1 MMRAFPYTIVT
12 LVIYNI
18 VIIFSG
24 PETWDN
30 VILTLNLFSDVE
42 WPLTT
47 GMMMIVGG
55 LVILL
60 VEILRATTIDRR
72 AITNHVLSI
81 VVMLIYVVEFVVVG
95 EAGNST
101 FFILTMIALVDV
113 LAGIVVTI
121 RLATRDFSVEHGA
134 GGYPPMDHGP
144 MN

>member
-1 MMRAFPYTIVT
+1 MMRAFPYTLVT

-18 VIIFSG
+18 VILFSG

-30 VILTLNLFSDVE
+30 VVLTLGLFSDVD

-47 GMMMIVGG
+47 GMLMIVAG
-55 LVILL
+55 LAILL

-72 AITNHVLSI
+72 AINNHIFSIIVL
-81 VVMLIYVVEFVVVG
+81 LIYVIEFVVIG

-113 LAGIVVTI
+113 LGGVVITI
-121 RLATRDFSVEHGA
+121 RLATRDFAVDHGVG
-134 GGYPPMDHGP
+134 GGYPPVDQP
-144 MN
+144 

>member
-1 MMRAFPYTIVT
+1 MMRAFPYTVVT

-30 VILTLNLFSDVE
+30 VILTLNLFSDVA

-72 AITNHVLSI
+72 AITNHIFSI
-81 VVMLIYVVEFVVVG
+81 VVLLIYVIEFVVVG
-95 EAGNST
+95 EADNST
-101 FFILTMIALVDV
+101 FFILTLIALVDV
-113 LAGIVVTI
+113 LGGIVVTI

-134 GGYPPMDHGP
+134 GGYPTVDHGP

>member
-1 MMRAFPYTIVT
+1 MMRTFPYTIIT

-30 VILTLNLFSDVE
+30 VILTLNLFSDVA

-47 GMMMIVGG
+47 GMMMIVAG

-60 VEILRATTIDRR
+60 VEILRATTIDRS
-72 AITNHVLSI
+72 AITNHIFSI
-81 VVMLIYVVEFVVVG
+81 VVMIIYVVEFVVVG

-101 FFILTMIALVDV
+101 FFILTLIAVVDV

-134 GGYPPMDHGP
+134 AGYPPMDQGP

>member
-30 VILTLNLFSDVE
+30 VILTLNLFSDVA

-60 VEILRATTIDRR
+60 VEIFRATTIDRR
-72 AITNHVLSI
+72 AITNHVFSI
-81 VVMLIYVVEFVVVG
+81 VIMLIYVVEFVVVG

-101 FFILTMIALVDV
+101 FFILTIIALVDV

-144 MN
+144 TN

>member
-1 MMRAFPYTIVT
+1 MMRAFPYTLVT

-30 VILTLNLFSDVE
+30 VILTLNLFSDVA

-60 VEILRATTIDRR
+60 VEILRATTIDRT
-72 AITNHVLSI
+72 AITNHIFSI
-81 VVMLIYVVEFVVVG
+81 VVLLIYVIEFVVVG

-113 LAGIVVTI
+113 LGGIVITI

-134 GGYPPMDHGP
+134 GGFPPGDHGP